1 MSKEP
6 LDLLSKER
14 RQTLIKEIITYFKVE
29 REEEI
34 GVIAAEEVL
43 DFFVEGLGKDLYNKG
58 ITDAKASV
66 KNCMEN
72 MEVDLDLLFK

>member
-6 LDLLSKER
+6 LDLLGKER

-34 GVIAAEEVL
+34 GVRCDAEG
-43 DFFVEGLGKDLYNKG
+43 GL
-58 ITDAKASV
+58 A
-66 KNCMEN
+66 
-72 MEVDLDLLFK
+72 

>member
-6 LDLLSKER
+6 LDLLGKER

-43 DFFVEGLGKDLYNKG
+43 DFFMEGLGKDLYNKG
-58 ITDAKASV
+58 LKDAKALV
-66 KNCMEN
+66 KNSMEN
-72 MEVDLDLLFK
+72 MEVDLDLLFN